1 MLVRIEQRLQD
12 QARFL
17 VLPADEAVLL
27 GLPIMMGLLGRTIF
41 TGVIIGVV
49 AWTIWRRVKG
59 EGGLEGVAAAAY
71 WYIPSTMG
79 FFKALPDSA
88 VERWEA

>member
-12 QARFL
+12 QPRFF

-41 TGVIIGVV
+41 IGIIIGVV
-49 AWTIWRRVKG
+49 AWSIWRRIKG
-59 EGGLEGVAAAAY
+59 EGGLEGVAAASY
-71 WYIPSTMG
+71 WYTPYKLG
-79 FFKALPDSA
+79 AFKALPDSA